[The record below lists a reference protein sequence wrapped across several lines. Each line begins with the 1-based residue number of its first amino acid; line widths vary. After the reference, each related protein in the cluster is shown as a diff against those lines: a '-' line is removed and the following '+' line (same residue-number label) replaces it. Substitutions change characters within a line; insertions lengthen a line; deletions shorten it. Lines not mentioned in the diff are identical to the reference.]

1 MKNIMD
7 KLEKSLNKYLLPIA
21 NKVNENKVVTAIK
34 DGMIFTIPVILFA
47 SVVLIITNFPFLTD
61 FAPNL
66 ANTLNNTL
74 GFVSSSTMD
83 LLSIFVIIGA
93 ATSYSKSKNIE
104 PLYGLLAAF
113 GAYLI
118 ATPTNVV
125 KDVIIDG
132 ESFKGVEVA
141 NVISTSY
148 LGASGIFAA
157 LAITIIS
164 IAIYSG
170 IFHRDITIKMPE
182 SVPANVTKPFLSIIP
197 FALTLIVFTIIRNL
211 MELTPY
217 GSLPE
222 AISELLTKPLLGLGN
237 NIWAFLFLIF
247 VGQLLWF
254 FGIHGTNI
262 TINAIW
268 SPIATVA
275 MAQNIEAFN
284 AGEPLP
290 YMLTAAFLAFTVQA
304 KLSEIVALLVI
315 GKSKRAKSVGRVSI
329 IPAIFNIHEPFI
341 FSLPIVLNTTLF
353 IPFVFIEVI
362 QAGVAY
368 FLMKLTG
375 AIAIFQVPWTTP
387 PILSPF
393 IATNFNPWSLAIAL
407 ITFVVGFLLWAPF
420 IKILDNQFLKEETD
434 SLEENKA

>member
-1 MKNIMD
+1 MD
-7 KLEKSLNKYLLPIA
+7 ELEKKLNKYLLPIA
-21 NKVNENKVVTAIK
+21 NKVNENKIVTAIK
-34 DGMIFTIPVILFA
+34 DGMIYTIPVILFA
-47 SVVLIITNFPFLTD
+47 SVVLIITNFPFLND
-61 FAPNL
+61 FAPNV
-66 ANTLNNTL
+66 ANMLNTTL
-74 GFVSSSTMD
+74 GFVSNSTMD

-118 ATPTNVV
+118 ATPTSLV

-132 ESFKGVEVA
+132 ESFKDVEIA
-141 NVISTSY
+141 NVISTNY

-164 IAIYSG
+164 IAIYAE

-197 FALTLIVFTIIRNL
+197 FALTLIVFTIVRNL

-247 VGQLLWF
+247 IGQLLWF

-315 GKSKRAKSVGRVSI
+315 GKSKRAKSVGKLSI

-362 QAGVAY
+362 QAGLAY

-387 PILSPF
+387 PMLSPF

-407 ITFVVGFLLWAPF
+407 ITFVVGFILWSPF
-420 IKILDNQFLKEETD
+420 IKILDNQFLKEENE
-434 SLEENKA
+434 SFEETNI

>member
-132 ESFKGVEVA
+132 ESFKGVEVV

>member
-132 ESFKGVEVA
+132 ESFKGVEVV

-341 FSLPIVLNTTLF
+341 FTYN
-353 IPFVFIEVI
+353 
-362 QAGVAY
+362 
-368 FLMKLTG
+368 
-375 AIAIFQVPWTTP
+375 
-387 PILSPF
+387 
-393 IATNFNPWSLAIAL
+393 
-407 ITFVVGFLLWAPF
+407 
-420 IKILDNQFLKEETD
+420 
-434 SLEENKA
+434 